1 MNGFSDYELE
11 LSIEQERLMSGHNK
25 WSSIKHKKQKADAAR
40 GRIFSR
46 LVKEISVAAREGGG
60 DVESNSRLRV
70 AVETAKSQ
78 NMPSDNI
85 DRAIKRGTGELEGVS
100 YEEIIYE
107 AYGPGGVAIIIEV
120 LTDNKNRTAAEIR
133 HILSKHGG
141 HLGSRNSVAYMFNR
155 VGKITVDGSSY
166 TEDQVLEAGLEA
178 GLEDVIADEDLI
190 IVSTSPSDV
199 FDVKNALVENGVVPE
214 SAEVTKEPDTFISL
228 GSKDAEKAL
237 ELLEILEDYD
247 DVQAIHTN
255 FEMQEE

>member
-1 MNGFSDYELE
+1 
-11 LSIEQERLMSGHNK
+11 MSGHNK
-25 WSSIKHKKQKADAAR
+25 WSSIKHKKSKADAAR
-40 GRIFSR
+40 GKIFSR

-60 DVESNSRLRV
+60 DVETNSRLRV

-85 DRAIKRGTGELEGVS
+85 ERAIKRGTGDLEGVN
-100 YEEIIYE
+100 YEEITYE

-133 HILSKHGG
+133 HTLSKHGG

-155 VGKITVDGSSY
+155 IGKIVIDAGRF

-178 GLEDVIADEDLI
+178 GLEDVQRVDDVFIA
-190 IVSTSPSDV
+190 STSPSDV
-199 FDVKNALVENGVVPE
+199 FDVKNMLVEMGIVPE
-214 SAEVTKEPDTFISL
+214 SAEVTKEPEIYVGLS
-228 GSKDAEKAL
+228 SKEADKAV
-237 ELLEILEDYD
+237 ELLEHLEDND

>member
-1 MNGFSDYELE
+1 
-11 LSIEQERLMSGHNK
+11 MSGHNK

-40 GRIFSR
+40 GKIFSR

-70 AVETAKSQ
+70 AVETAKSH

-133 HILSKHGG
+133 HLLSKHGG
-141 HLGSRNSVAYMFNR
+141 HLGSRNSVAYMFSR
-155 VGKITVDGSSY
+155 VGRITIDGSSY
-166 TEDQVLEAGLEA
+166 SEDQVLEAGLDA
-178 GLEDVIADEDLI
+178 GLEDVQTSDDLI
-190 IVSTSPSDV
+190 IATTSPSDV
-199 FDVKNALVENGVVPE
+199 FDVKNALAENGVLPE
-214 SAEVTKEPDTFISL
+214 SAEVTKEPDTYVIPDR
-228 GSKDAEKAL
+228 KEAEKAL
-237 ELLEILEDYD
+237 ELLEVLEESD

-255 FEMQEE
+255 FEMRED

>member
-1 MNGFSDYELE
+1 MP
-11 LSIEQERLMSGHNK
+11 GHNK
-25 WSSIKHKKQKADAAR
+25 WSSIKHKKSKADAAR
-40 GRIFSR
+40 GKIFSR

-60 DVESNSRLRV
+60 DVETNSRLRV

-85 DRAIKRGTGELEGVS
+85 ERAIKRGTGDLEGVN
-100 YEEIIYE
+100 YEEITYE

-133 HILSKHGG
+133 HVLSKHGG
-141 HLGSRNSVAYMFNR
+141 HLGSRNSVAYMFSR
-155 VGKITVDGSSY
+155 VGKIVIDGTRF

-178 GLEDVIADEDLI
+178 GLEDVQKVDDVIIA
-190 IVSTSPSDV
+190 STSPSDV
-199 FDVKNALVENGVVPE
+199 FDVKNVLVEMGVTPE
-214 SAEVTKEPDTFISL
+214 SAEVTKEPEIYIALDPKEA
-228 GSKDAEKAL
+228 GKAL
-237 ELLEILEDYD
+237 ELLDYLEESD

>member
-1 MNGFSDYELE
+1 
-11 LSIEQERLMSGHNK
+11 MSGHNK

-40 GRIFSR
+40 GKIFSR

-60 DVESNSRLRV
+60 DVETNARLRV
-70 AVETAKSQ
+70 GVETAKSQ

-85 DRAIKRGTGELEGVS
+85 ERAIKRGTGALEGIT
-100 YEEIIYE
+100 YEEMTYE

-141 HLGSRNSVAYMFNR
+141 HLGSRNSVAYMFSR
-155 VGKITVDGSSY
+155 IGKIVIDGTRY

-178 GLEDVIADEDLI
+178 GLEDVQKIDEVIIA
-190 IVSTSPSDV
+190 STAPSDV
-199 FDVKNALVENGVVPE
+199 FDVKNALVEIGVIPE
-214 SAEVTKEPDTFISL
+214 SAEVTKEPDIYIGLSAKEA
-228 GSKDAEKAL
+228 GKAL
-237 ELLEILEDYD
+237 ELLEILEDND

>member
-1 MNGFSDYELE
+1 
-11 LSIEQERLMSGHNK
+11 MSGHNK

-40 GRIFSR
+40 GKIFSR

-60 DVESNSRLRV
+60 DVETNARLRV
-70 AVETAKSQ
+70 GVETAKSH

-85 DRAIKRGTGELEGVS
+85 ERAIKRGTGALEGIT
-100 YEEIIYE
+100 YEEMTYE

-141 HLGSRNSVAYMFNR
+141 HLGSRNSVAYMFSR
-155 VGKITVDGSSY
+155 VGKIIIDGTRY

-178 GLEDVIADEDLI
+178 GLEDVQKIDEVIIA
-190 IVSTSPSDV
+190 STAPADV
-199 FDVKNALVENGVVPE
+199 FEVKNALVGMGVVPD
-214 SAEVTKEPDTFISL
+214 SAEVTKEPDIYIGLSAKEA
-228 GSKDAEKAL
+228 GKAI
-237 ELLEILEDYD
+237 ELLEILEDND

-255 FEMQEE
+255 FEMQDE

>member
-1 MNGFSDYELE
+1 
-11 LSIEQERLMSGHNK
+11 MSGHNK

-40 GRIFSR
+40 GKIFSR

-60 DVESNSRLRV
+60 DIETNARLRV
-70 AVETAKSQ
+70 AVETAKSH

-85 DRAIKRGTGELEGVS
+85 DRAVKRGTGDLEGIN
-100 YEEIIYE
+100 YEEMTYE

-120 LTDNKNRTAAEIR
+120 LTDNKNRTAAEVR

-155 VGKITVDGSSY
+155 IGKIVIDGTRY

-178 GLEDVIADEDLI
+178 GLEDVQKDHEVIIA
-190 IVSTSPSDV
+190 STAPSDV
-199 FDVKNALVENGVVPE
+199 FDVKNALVEMGVIPD
-214 SAEVTKEPDTFISL
+214 SAEVTKEPEIYVGLS
-228 GSKDAEKAL
+228 SKESQKAL
-237 ELLEILEDYD
+237 ELLEILEDND

-255 FEMQEE
+255 FEMQDE